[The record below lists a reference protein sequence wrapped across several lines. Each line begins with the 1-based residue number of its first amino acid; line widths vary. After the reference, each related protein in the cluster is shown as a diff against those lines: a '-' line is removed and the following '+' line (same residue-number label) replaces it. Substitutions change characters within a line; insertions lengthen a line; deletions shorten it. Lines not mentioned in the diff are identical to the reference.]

1 MFANP
6 AIPNIINV
14 PARKLSTRHQTS
26 SFIAI
31 AKTTHIKQRIIKNIK
46 NPIIITKFY
55 NNSLHCSIKSLKF
68 SKKASRISAVGNDKS
83 LLTSGPFDNVISS

>member
-1 MFANP
+1 MLQQENQ
-6 AIPNIINV
+6 V
-14 PARKLSTRHQTS
+14 HDQTS

-55 NNSLHCSIKSLKF
+55 NN
-68 SKKASRISAVGNDKS
+68 
-83 LLTSGPFDNVISS
+83 